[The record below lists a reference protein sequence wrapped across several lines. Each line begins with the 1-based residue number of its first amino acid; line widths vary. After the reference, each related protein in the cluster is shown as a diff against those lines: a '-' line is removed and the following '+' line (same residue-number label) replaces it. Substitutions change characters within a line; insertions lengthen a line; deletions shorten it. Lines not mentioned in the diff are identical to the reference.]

1 MVRHNLRYWFR
12 DVITPTKKAP
22 IFLVSPNP
30 LAGVPTYNDA
40 REAYGLSR
48 ATSFADITNDTVV
61 QTLLEDVYGGD
72 VALLDTLTGA
82 LAEGS
87 GMSSTKIV
95 GDLLRVRKELR
106 T

>member
-1 MVRHNLRYWFR
+1 MIDWFR
-12 DVITPTKKAP
+12 EVITPPKRNA
-22 IFLVSPNP
+22 IFLVLPNP

-48 ATSFADITNDTVV
+48 ATSFTDITNDTVV
-61 QTLLEDVYGGD
+61 QTLLEDAYGGD
-72 VALLDTLTGA
+72 VALLDALTGA

-95 GDLLRVRKELR
+95 GDLLRVRKVLQ